1 MIEDSI
7 LARPSADKATFNPAF
22 KTRGEGTSIAWRRR
36 DTYSSRG
43 HTLMC
48 PHQIGQTPTQYQG
61 ESDRPSKD
69 RAFKLM
75 VNQLSSVL
83 LKRRPTVTKLH
94 LKGRW
99 ERFLG
104 PHDTD
109 TLQYILLAQKS

>member
-1 MIEDSI
+1 
-7 LARPSADKATFNPAF
+7 
-22 KTRGEGTSIAWRRR
+22 
-36 DTYSSRG
+36 
-43 HTLMC
+43 
-48 PHQIGQTPTQYQG
+48 
-61 ESDRPSKD
+61 
-69 RAFKLM
+69 M